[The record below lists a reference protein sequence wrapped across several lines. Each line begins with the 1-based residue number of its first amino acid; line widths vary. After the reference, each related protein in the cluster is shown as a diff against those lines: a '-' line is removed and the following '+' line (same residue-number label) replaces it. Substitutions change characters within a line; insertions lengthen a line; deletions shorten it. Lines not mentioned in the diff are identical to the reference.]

1 MSGIKSLVSVL
12 LAVVAITLLASAGL
26 RSARAQTQGCSD
38 PIVDTDGD
46 GICDEL
52 DNCPTVSN
60 DDQADDDGDGFGDLC
75 DTCTDSNLS
84 ETVLIGDCDSG
95 VANATLDTGCTMADE
110 INACAAG
117 ARNHGQYVRCV
128 NAKTNGWKRAGL
140 IRGIDRARIVRC
152 AAQSDIPGA
161 R

>member
-12 LAVVAITLLASAGL
+12 LAVIAITLLASAGL
-26 RSARAQTQGCSD
+26 RSARAQTQGCSV

-52 DNCPTVSN
+52 DNCPTVTN
-60 DDQADDDGDGFGDLC
+60 ANQADADGDDIGDIC
-75 DTCTDSNLS
+75 DVCADSNLS
-84 ETVLIGDCDSG
+84 ETVLTGDCDSG
-95 VANATLDTGCTMADE
+95 VANATLDNGCTMADE
-110 INACAAG
+110 INACAAD

-128 NAKTNGWKRAGL
+128 SAKTNGWKREGL
-140 IRGIDRARIVRC
+140 IRGVDRSRIVRC
-152 AAQSDIPGA
+152 AAQSDIPGV

>member
-26 RSARAQTQGCSD
+26 RSALAQSQGCSE
-38 PIVDTDGD
+38 PIIDTDGD
-46 GICDEL
+46 GVCDEL
-52 DNCPTVSN
+52 DNCPAVAN
-60 DDQADDDGDGFGDLC
+60 ADQADTDGDGNGDLC
-75 DTCTDSNLS
+75 DACADSNLS
-84 ETVLIGDCDSG
+84 GTVLIGECDSG

-110 INACAAG
+110 VDACAAD

-128 NAKTNGWKRAGL
+128 GAKTNGWKRAGL
-140 IRGIDRARIVRC
+140 IRGVDRAKIVRC
-152 AAQSDIPGA
+152 AAQSSIPAA